1 MVRAKGQ
8 DILSWFD
15 ISGYDEL
22 LDVTVEELISDIEFR
37 AFLLYPGDDN
47 NDTDNM
53 MSRDGMDSQRLDFI
67 DGLTKGYI
75 RATSAY
81 LHNVFDDNNKHEY
94 KEYSS
99 TDEHE
104 IKDLTL
110 MCNGYPIISRGFF
123 GYNYDDNFTEGVAC
137 TSFNIGDL
145 ISYYKALSRHEYI
158 VEKAKGVVE
167 VQSTKVSTPIVN
179 VDYLNDH
186 FGGEVVIKCN
196 LEEYSD
202 DELVTEFK
210 ELIKYWRIEAGIDEP
225 DRANNRIGLST
236 LKKLITYKV
245 IPFIDLLIW
254 EMVNNKRISNEMLA
268 RVLFPLTEL
277 DSEIMSGVQIKD
289 TIRPFVEKIL
299 HEDLL
304 REFLFFIKKNEHLQ
318 SMRFSDILKLAEN

>member
-15 ISGYDEL
+15 ISRYDEL
-22 LDVTVEELISDIEFR
+22 LDMTVENFISDIEFR
-37 AFLLYPGDDN
+37 SFLLYLGDDS
-47 NDTDNM
+47 DSM
-53 MSRDGMDSQRLDFI
+53 MTRSSMHDQRLDFI
-67 DGLTKGYI
+67 EGLKKGHI
-75 RATSAY
+75 HSTSAY
-81 LHNVFDDNNKHEY
+81 LHNIFDGNS
-94 KEYSS
+94 KEDTSIS
-99 TDEHE
+99 EDVPED
-104 IKDLTL
+104 ITL

-123 GYNYDDNFTEGVAC
+123 ERSDDSYTEGVAC
-137 TSFNIGDL
+137 TSFNVGDL

-158 VEKAKGVVE
+158 VEKTKGVVE
-167 VQSTKVSTPIVN
+167 VQGTNVSCPIVN
-179 VDYLNDH
+179 VDYLSDH
-186 FGGEVVIKCN
+186 FFGGEIVIKCN
-196 LEEYSD
+196 LDEYSD

-210 ELIKYWRIEAGIDEP
+210 ELIKYWRAEAGIDEP

-254 EMVNNKRISNEMLA
+254 EMANNKKINNEMLA
-268 RVLFPLTEL
+268 RVLFPLTKS

-299 HEDLL
+299 NENLL